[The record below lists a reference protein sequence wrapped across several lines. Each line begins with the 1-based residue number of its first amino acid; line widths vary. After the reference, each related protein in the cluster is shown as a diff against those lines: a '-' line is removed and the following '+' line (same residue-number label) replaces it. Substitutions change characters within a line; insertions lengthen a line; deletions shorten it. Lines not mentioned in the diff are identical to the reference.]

1 MILSPFLVRQA
12 CKAYLIKKGF
22 ILPIVSLY
30 LILPKQ
36 SMTSQLEPAVM
47 AKVNTWLNGDYDIET
62 KQYIQKLID
71 ESNDTELTD
80 SFYKDLEFGTGGL
93 RGLIGV
99 GSNRMNRYTVGAAT
113 QGLANYLNKAF
124 PNESKSVAIAHD
136 SRIKSDEFAQIIA
149 DIFSANGISV
159 YLFEALRPTPELS
172 FAIRHL
178 GCKSGVVVTAS
189 HNPKEYNGYKAY
201 WDDGS
206 QVVAPHDVNIIGEV
220 DAIFS
225 IDDIK
230 FEGDASKITKIGTE
244 VDTAYLNHILSLSIS
259 KDAIARQKD
268 LKIVYTPLHGTGVT
282 LVPQL
287 LAKMGFTAVTVIEEQ
302 AEANGN
308 GLFPTVVYPNPE
320 ESEAMSM
327 AVNKAKEIDADLV
340 MGTDPD
346 ADRVG
351 IAVKNHH
358 GEIQLLNGNQTASV
372 LIYYLLNAWK
382 DAGKLTGTQF
392 VCKTIVTTDLIDKMA
407 AAYDVKCYNTLTGF
421 KYIAQVIREK
431 EGVEQFIGGGEESY
445 GYLIGDAVRDKD
457 AIASCAMMAELTAYA
472 KDKGL
477 SLFDMLMEIYKQFGF
492 YYEGLISLTK
502 KGKSG
507 ADEILQ
513 MMADFR
519 ANPPKA
525 LAGSPVTRMDDY
537 KALTTTDFA
546 SGVTASIPSGEMGI
560 ESSNVL
566 QFFTEDGT
574 KFTCRPSGTEPKIKF
589 YVGVREALE
598 KNEDFDS
605 VYAAL
610 KDKVKAI
617 GEELGLK

>member
-1 MILSPFLVRQA
+1 
-12 CKAYLIKKGF
+12 
-22 ILPIVSLY
+22 
-30 LILPKQ
+30 
-36 SMTSQLEPAVM
+36 MTAKLEPNVM
-47 AKVNTWLNGDYDIET
+47 AKVSSWLNGDYDIDT
-62 KQYIQKLID
+62 KQSIQQLID

-80 SFYKDLEFGTGGL
+80 AFYKDLEFGTGGL
-93 RGLIGV
+93 RGLIGI
-99 GSNRMNRYTVGAAT
+99 GSNRMNRYTVGTAT

-124 PNESKSVAIAHD
+124 PNEAKSVAIAYD
-136 SRIKSDEFAQIIA
+136 SRIKSDEFARIIA
-149 DIFSANGISV
+149 DIFSANGIDV

-172 FAIRHL
+172 FAIREL

-206 QVVAPHDVNIIGEV
+206 QVVAPHDANIIDEV
-220 DAIFS
+220 NAIKS
-225 IDDIK
+225 IDDVK
-230 FEGDASKITKIGTE
+230 FDGDASKITKIGADIDE
-244 VDTAYLNHILSLSIS
+244 KYLNHILSLSIS

-282 LVPQL
+282 LVPKL
-287 LAKMGFTAVTVIEEQ
+287 LAKMGFEAVTIIQEQ
-302 AEANGN
+302 AEPNGN
-308 GLFPTVVYPNPE
+308 GQFPTVVYPNPE

-340 MGTDPD
+340 LGTDPD

-351 IAVKNHH
+351 IAAKNHH

-407 AAYDVKCYNTLTGF
+407 ESFDVKCYNTLTGF
-421 KYIAQVIREK
+421 KFIAQVIREK
-431 EGVEQFIGGGEESY
+431 EGIEQFIGGGEESY

-457 AIASCAMMAELTAYA
+457 AIASCAMIAELTAYA

-507 ADEILQ
+507 ADEIQQ

-519 ANPPKA
+519 ANPPKT

-537 KALTTTDFA
+537 KALTTTNFT
-546 SGVTASIPSGEMGI
+546 SGTTTSIPSGEMGI
-560 ESSNVL
+560 ETSNVL

-589 YVGVREALE
+589 YVGVRAALE

-605 VYAAL
+605 VYAML
-610 KDKVKAI
+610 KDKVKSI
-617 GEELGLK
+617 GEELELK